1 MFIKRLN
8 CFLLLGLLYSTA
20 LHAQSDIQY
29 PKNIVLI
36 IGDGMGLAHIG
47 MYSHVVKHPLA
58 VERMPVIGLQKTH
71 SASHLITDSGAA
83 ATAMACG
90 VKTYNSAIGMRA
102 DTTPCTNL
110 FELANAAGLGTGL
123 VVTSS
128 LVHATPG
135 AFVSH
140 QQFRGFREAIATDYV
155 DAHLDYV
162 VGGGLMYF
170 TNRFTDDR
178 NIRHELEEAG
188 YNVFDYNEMS
198 FKNFSKRQGDKMM
211 YFTSHLEP
219 DRRVQ
224 GRTYFPKA
232 VHHGMQW
239 LGDHHTGGYFMMV
252 EASQIDYA
260 GHDNDKHYLL
270 GEMRDFEE
278 MLTLALDLAESDGQ
292 TLVIVT
298 ADHSTG
304 GLQIEEGKPGKANVK
319 FGFET
324 TRHTADMVPVYAFG
338 PGAELFH
345 GMYDNTDIFRKI
357 VELGRYLDQ

>member
-1 MFIKRLN
+1 M
-8 CFLLLGLLYSTA
+8 
-20 LHAQSDIQY
+20 
-29 PKNIVLI
+29 
-36 IGDGMGLAHIG
+36 
-47 MYSHVVKHPLA
+47 
-58 VERMPVIGLQKTH
+58 
-71 SASHLITDSGAA
+71 
-83 ATAMACG
+83 
-90 VKTYNSAIGMRA
+90 
-102 DTTPCTNL
+102 
-110 FELANAAGLGTGL
+110 
-123 VVTSS
+123 TSS

-140 QQFRGFREAIATDYV
+140 QLFRGFREAIATDFV
-155 DAHLDYV
+155 DADLDYV

-178 NIRHELEEAG
+178 NLRLELEVAG
-188 YNVFDYNEMS
+188 YSVYDYNEMS
-198 FKNFSKRQGDKMM
+198 FKNFSKKEGEQVI

-224 GRTYFPKA
+224 GRTYFPHA
-232 VHHGMQW
+232 VSHGVDW
-239 LGDHHTGGYFMMV
+239 LGKHHSDGFFMMV
-252 EASQIDYA
+252 EGSQIDYA

-278 MLTLALDLAESDGQ
+278 MLQDLLDFAETDGN

-304 GLQIEEGKPGKANVK
+304 GLMLEEGKPGKGNVK
-319 FGFET
+319 FAFQT
-324 TRHTADMVPVYAFG
+324 ARHTADMVPVYAFG

-357 VELGRYLDQ
+357 VQLGRYQDQE